1 MWGSDL
7 RARERVGRWMAT
19 AGGAWRRQCV
29 QAAESFRRA
38 QQADRPA
45 ARHLPWPG
53 LFADQFLS
61 AGQAVRLRK
70 HRPDSAAR
78 CPARRACASS
88 CDGLPLNPE
97 LRAQSDVSYPNRY
110 FAAMGMPPGRDPYLW
125 TAEQSQPTVTP
136 IARRLAYCRMHP
148 RAEASLVS
156 PGPLPD
162 VTGPDRKASLALPGP
177 RSGLTR
183 L

>member
-1 MWGSDL
+1 MPRLYRHLPTSGDGGKREGMWGSDL

-97 LRAQSDVSYPNRY
+97 LTRDEPRV
-110 FAAMGMPPGRDPYLW
+110 PGCG
-125 TAEQSQPTVTP
+125 S
-136 IARRLAYCRMHP
+136 
-148 RAEASLVS
+148 SL
-156 PGPLPD
+156 GEHE
-162 VTGPDRKASLALPGP
+162 TGRIERG
-177 RSGLTR
+177 GTR
-183 L
+183 P